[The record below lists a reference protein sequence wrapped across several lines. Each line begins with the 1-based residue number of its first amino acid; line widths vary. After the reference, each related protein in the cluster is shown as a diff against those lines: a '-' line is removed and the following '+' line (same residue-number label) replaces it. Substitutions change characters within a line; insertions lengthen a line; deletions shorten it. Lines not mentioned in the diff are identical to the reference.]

1 MKTWRET
8 SAVFAEAARVLSA
21 GDSVAIAT
29 LIRIEGSSYRRVGA
43 RLLIRRDGFILG
55 QVSGG
60 CLEAD
65 VRERAMRMIDAG
77 GEPDI
82 VRYQTGEDEHV
93 VWGLGMGCNGRLDVL
108 LQVLSPPEYPV
119 LAHIRERFA
128 GIDSFAIR
136 TIIDGPD
143 VGRMLVG
150 PPFTDEKSGIV
161 IDDGHRMF
169 VHHLDAPPHLV
180 VVGAGEDAIPL
191 VRIAADVGFRVT
203 VVDHRE
209 AALSAANFPGAH
221 QLIHARP
228 DAVPANMP
236 GNIQTFVVLKTHNIE
251 LDRAW
256 LTHFA
261 GTAAP
266 YIGLLGP
273 RARRDELAGGFL
285 PNVQARVYGPVGLDI
300 GAEGPEQI
308 AISILAEI
316 LALESGRTAGFLR
329 DRPAPIHA

>member
-8 SAVFAEAARVLSA
+8 NAVFSEAARVLHE
-21 GDSVAIAT
+21 GESVAIAT

-65 VRERAMRMIDAG
+65 LRERAMRMIAEE
-77 GEPDI
+77 GEPEV
-82 VRYQTGEDEHV
+82 VRYDTGADENV
-93 VWGLGMGCNGRLDVL
+93 VWGLGMGCNGRLDVF
-108 LQVLSPPEYPV
+108 LQVLSPPEDPV
-119 LAHIRERFA
+119 IARIRERFA

-136 TIIDGPD
+136 TMLDGPEA
-143 VGRMLVG
+143 GRMLVG

-161 IDDGHRMF
+161 IDDGERMF

-209 AALSAANFPGAH
+209 AALSAANFPTARK
-221 QLIHARP
+221 LIHARP
-228 DAVPANMP
+228 DAVPADVP
-236 GNIQTFVVLKTHNIE
+236 GNIQTYAVLKTHNFE
-251 LDRAW
+251 LDRDW
-256 LTHFA
+256 LAHFA
-261 GTAAP
+261 RTGAP

-273 RARRDELAGGFL
+273 RSRRDKLASELPLEA
-285 PNVQARVYGPVGLDI
+285 QARVFGPVGLDI
-300 GAEGPEQI
+300 GAEGAEQI

-329 DRPAPIHA
+329 DRATPIHA